1 MNEQEI
7 QFTLIEK
14 GVAYEIYS
22 LFFRRSFISFGC
34 NRSSQ
39 KIREGKFNIS

>member
-34 NRSSQ
+34 KSTSRRLLIIMED
-39 KIREGKFNIS
+39 K